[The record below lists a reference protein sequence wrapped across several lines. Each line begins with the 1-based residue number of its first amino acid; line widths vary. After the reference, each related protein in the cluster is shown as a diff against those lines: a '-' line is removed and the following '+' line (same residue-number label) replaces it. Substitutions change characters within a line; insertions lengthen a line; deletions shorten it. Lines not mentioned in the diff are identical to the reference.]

1 MLTLNIMVLC
11 TCTKDSSGSGRPLHL
26 WAMYCLHNGRCWFL
40 TGLLLSGLDESGGL
54 VLLQAEHW
62 LCSLYVRAGGAHWAT
77 GAAKD
82 SHMLKWTLYGL
93 QSWWDKPLTIYKL
106 CINKK
111 KKSYQISWSLTSSHT
126 FLCFNLCGGHD
137 CGCWRGYRSGCYH
150 WANACPRGG
159 LAPCNWRRLAGGGSN
174 WCGLDVSGGRL
185 RCTGTVNRWNVERQ
199 YWTSL
204 EWKMHPLE
212 FGL

>member
-40 TGLLLSGLDESGGL
+40 TGLLLSGLDESSGL
-54 VLLQAEHW
+54 VLLQAEDW
-62 LCSLYVRAGGAHWAT
+62 LCGLYVRAGGAHWAT

-111 KKSYQISWSLTSSHT
+111 IISNFMKPDLEPYLPAFQPVWWAWLWLWAWLQEQVLPLGECLPSGWTCSLQ
-126 FLCFNLCGGHD
+126 LAKA
-137 CGCWRGYRSGCYH
+137 CWGWQQLV
-150 WANACPRGG
+150 WA
-159 LAPCNWRRLAGGGSN
+159 
-174 WCGLDVSGGRL
+174 WC
-185 RCTGTVNRWNVERQ
+185 
-199 YWTSL
+199 
-204 EWKMHPLE
+204 
-212 FGL
+212 